1 MGTHSPAAAAHSL
14 SVHSVWRH
22 SYTYTLRNSAE
33 RGSQEL
39 GSSLLA
45 ALDENLN
52 SLVCVETDAQS
63 MVSAATLTTAC
74 SSPSPLPRSNRN
86 MELIQDHLRLLMEG
100 RPYEEQHEFCDFSLK
115 EQNEATSAKGAA
127 PLAPADFQPV
137 VKKSVCYIVAAVIF
151 NENNEVLMMQE
162 AKSSCAGQWY
172 LPAGRMEAGEDVAEA
187 AKREVMEE
195 TGLEFELT
203 TLFLVETAQGSW
215 YRFVVT
221 GQISG
226 GRIKTPAEADS
237 ESLQAKWIGDLS
249 DYPLR
254 SGDVLPL
261 IERGRLYHT
270 AHTGAR
276 PEPWH
281 HPVVPALRPHKS
293 LLLRTVILIRKKSNN
308 RMHVL
313 VSEKT
318 AAHLPVCEIN
328 PMRSI
333 HSTLKKYLTEIF
345 GAEIPSHKLHGLLSL
360 EHSGRPAN
368 SNDGCC
374 LSLLISVKVALET
387 VCLIDK
393 YSWLE
398 TDRSLGDQLIA
409 RLAKNMTVPL
419 AVIR

>member
-1 MGTHSPAAAAHSL
+1 MG
-14 SVHSVWRH
+14 HSVWRH

-187 AKREVMEE
+187 A
-195 TGLEFELT
+195 
-203 TLFLVETAQGSW
+203 QGSW

-270 AHTGAR
+270 AHTGA
-276 PEPWH
+276 
-281 HPVVPALRPHKS
+281 
-293 LLLRTVILIRKKSNN
+293 
-308 RMHVL
+308 
-313 VSEKT
+313 
-318 AAHLPVCEIN
+318 
-328 PMRSI
+328 
-333 HSTLKKYLTEIF
+333 
-345 GAEIPSHKLHGLLSL
+345 
-360 EHSGRPAN
+360 
-368 SNDGCC
+368 
-374 LSLLISVKVALET
+374 
-387 VCLIDK
+387 
-393 YSWLE
+393 
-398 TDRSLGDQLIA
+398 
-409 RLAKNMTVPL
+409 
-419 AVIR
+419 

>member
-1 MGTHSPAAAAHSL
+1 M
-14 SVHSVWRH
+14 
-22 SYTYTLRNSAE
+22 AE
-33 RGSQEL
+33 RTPEHKDRHQGPPD
-39 GSSLLA
+39 LLT

-52 SLVCVETDAQS
+52 SLLCLETEVRS
-63 MVSAATLTTAC
+63 LTSLGTLTTAC
-74 SSPSPLPRSNRN
+74 SSSPSPAPPPTAD
-86 MELIQDHLRLLMEG
+86 MDIIQDHLRLLMEG
-100 RPYEEQHEFCDFSLK
+100 RPYEELHEFCDFSLQD
-115 EQNEATSAKGAA
+115 QNEATQAKGAQ
-127 PLAPADFQPV
+127 PLAPSDFQPV
-137 VKKSVCYIVAAVIF
+137 VKKSVCYIVAAVLF
-151 NENNEVLMMQE
+151 NEKSEVLMMQE

-187 AKREVMEE
+187 ARREVLEE
-195 TGLEFELT
+195 TGLEFDLT

-221 GQISG
+221 GTVTG
-226 GRIKTPAEADS
+226 GRLKTPAEADA

-249 DYPLR
+249 DFPLR
-254 SGDVLPL
+254 SPDVLPL

-270 AHTGAR
+270 AHRGAR

-281 HPVVPALRPHKS
+281 HPVVPALRPHKA
-293 LLLRTVILIRKKSNN
+293 LLLRAVILIRKKTNN

-318 AAHLPVCEIN
+318 AAHLPVCQIN

-345 GAEIPSHKLHGLLSL
+345 GAEIPAHKLHGVLSL

-374 LSLLISVKVALET
+374 LSLLISVKVPLEN

-398 TDRSLGDQLIA
+398 TDKALGESLIS